1 MKSFCFLQFFIYYY
15 RCYIQSFVASFWE
28 GSGTGAARGARVG
41 IQGIS
46 LRLEFVSENRSSLL
60 HIADFNYNSSK
71 IYMQLGTS
79 VWAFQNIF
87 LNLSNISGHIL
98 CSDEWKSLHSHDEL
112 DTFTEDIKSGKCV
125 VSQVYEN
132 QRYVLGQGWSALNLL
147 PTDYPSW
154 SDESGSQNIDRDLIK
169 VPSVDWVWTGDWA
182 VDFRLRRLD
191 EVDGCGFE
199 YALDFPNKVGKW
211 KFIGKWTWF
220 TSVRRRRWIRIRRL
234 KQADAESAKEIRTDH
249 VFILIINILT

>member
-1 MKSFCFLQFFIYYY
+1 
-15 RCYIQSFVASFWE
+15 
-28 GSGTGAARGARVG
+28 
-41 IQGIS
+41 
-46 LRLEFVSENRSSLL
+46 
-60 HIADFNYNSSK
+60 
-71 IYMQLGTS
+71 MQLGTS

-182 VDFRLRRLD
+182 VRSARGWRPGSGRPI
-191 EVDGCGFE
+191 VPVRGR
-199 YALDFPNKVGKW
+199 VGPSKAQ
-211 KFIGKWTWF
+211 
-220 TSVRRRRWIRIRRL
+220 
-234 KQADAESAKEIRTDH
+234 QATK
-249 VFILIINILT
+249 